1 MEEGQAFD
9 SHWKKTMWACAAL
22 QAREVAACLGSQN
35 VPFRNQGLYEW
46 EQKKQQEHFKP
57 GLLEMEPLP
66 KHTTT
71 LFSNHGDTRVEEEE
85 IWLTE
90 EITFV
95 GEVGAGSETNRERES
110 VRLYFAEF
118 FHLKVSRRDLR
129 VICQVKHVFQTL
141 QIKSCNRVIYSYL
154 NSINLLGQFI
164 FSWAA
169 HPEGP
174 STKTERQIPALL
186 VTMKLPGVLQAR
198 SRPGILSVPSLP
210 R

>member
-35 VPFRNQGLYEW
+35 VPFRNQGLYDW
-46 EQKKQQEHFKP
+46 EQKKQREHFKP

-71 LFSNHGDTRVEEEE
+71 LFSNHGDTRVEEEG

-90 EITFV
+90 ELTFV
-95 GEVGAGSETNRERES
+95 GEVGAGSETNKERES
-110 VRLYFAEF
+110 ERLYFAEF
-118 FHLKVSRRDLR
+118 FHLKVSKLGSPCILPSQTY
-129 VICQVKHVFQTL
+129 VSQTL

-164 FSWAA
+164 SLEL
-169 HPEGP
+169 HI
-174 STKTERQIPALL
+174 RRALRL
-186 VTMKLPGVLQAR
+186 KPKDR
-198 SRPGILSVPSLP
+198 
-210 R
+210 